1 MAEKNNM
8 TTSKQAILA
17 IIAACVIATLAYVM
31 GLSSGRRDE
40 AAHWRLRCQ
49 MYGDTHRESWRRILA
64 DDTEDNTPACP
75 FPKGRFPEDTPLAM
89 AYVPFQMWEKPY
101 EADVGLS
108 RGTIFPSIDK
118 PFIGEEAVKNAHT
131 K

>member
-1 MAEKNNM
+1 MDMFDN
-8 TTSKQAILA
+8 
-17 IIAACVIATLAYVM
+17 
-31 GLSSGRRDE
+31 LSLG
-40 AAHWRLRCQ
+40 
-49 MYGDTHRESWRRILA
+49 RILA

-108 RGTIFPSIDK
+108 RGTIFPSLDK
-118 PFIGEEAVKNAHT
+118 PFIGEEAVRMPILSEKESFLERYRRAALPL
-131 K
+131 

>member
-1 MAEKNNM
+1 M
-8 TTSKQAILA
+8 
-17 IIAACVIATLAYVM
+17 
-31 GLSSGRRDE
+31 
-40 AAHWRLRCQ
+40 
-49 MYGDTHRESWRRILA
+49 
-64 DDTEDNTPACP
+64 
-75 FPKGRFPEDTPLAM
+75 AM

>member
-1 MAEKNNM
+1 MNFNLFDDLDDRVVYNRNVRSDIPDNMYMNPDIAIDEKSVENTDNSM
-8 TTSKQAILA
+8 TS
-17 IIAACVIATLAYVM
+17 
-31 GLSSGRRDE
+31 
-40 AAHWRLRCQ
+40 
-49 MYGDTHRESWRRILA
+49 
-64 DDTEDNTPACP
+64 
-75 FPKGRFPEDTPLAM
+75 FPEQTPLAM